1 MKWVVINLL
10 IICANILFFRKDRFD
25 PIFSFHE
32 EGSAGVKVDRSGH
45 GLLKVWKQQLLQF
58 KNVSPDVAQALIA
71 AYPSPQLLRQ
81 VSLITWCNSA
91 EGLDKQNVWV

>member
-1 MKWVVINLL
+1 M
-10 IICANILFFRKDRFD
+10 
-25 PIFSFHE
+25 
-32 EGSAGVKVDRSGH
+32 KVDRSGH

-81 VSLITWCNSA
+81 VRLIRWCNSP
-91 EGLDKQNVWV
+91 EV